1 MYGMKMQMKDLKKSI
16 GKKNY
21 GGKKKSMASCS
32 HGGKKKYSTPKMGK
46 KGMR

>member
-21 GGKKKSMASCS
+21 GGKKKAMGSCM
-32 HGGKKKYSTPKMGK
+32 HGKKQYTTPKMGK
-46 KGMR
+46 KGMK